1 MQSLPHV
8 FTATHVH
15 VILTNLSRKFELS
28 YSEVSMK
35 KGKNIVNIYFLL
47 ITEGGSEIFSIKSC
61 SALMVKKLKI
71 YLQESLFFSKFA
83 G

>member
-15 VILTNLSRKFELS
+15 VILTNLSRKFELN

-47 ITEGGSEIFSIKSC
+47 ITGGSEIFSIKSC